1 MIHLVSPTPPPPLKM
16 KKKKNGFTF
25 SWLLQWSQE
34 KLRTMLMEIFWGKQG
49 VLWKMEMENRSLK
62 ENDIL
67 VRVAP

>member
-1 MIHLVSPTPPPPLKM
+1 
-16 KKKKNGFTF
+16 
-25 SWLLQWSQE
+25 
-34 KLRTMLMEIFWGKQG
+34 MEIFWGKQG